1 MLGYFTEIVFHS
13 KGKNKLLPLCASHW
27 LYTVEWSSSKR
38 PTFPYNEQKIPT
50 PLWSLEK
57 KRAAS
62 TAAQEYWPFPYQRAT
77 KYPSTNETGHFPP
90 FFFFSLAFCYA
101 FLLLPPLLELLLLA
115 PSRIE
120 NFKVHEKDM
129 TAVVIP
135 RENWMLLFF
144 FSATL
149 EKKVAFSSLLML
161 GMLLKRQQKIHP
173 SCGFDMSSTRWFF
186 CLEYIPCFHILLV
199 FLL

>member
-1 MLGYFTEIVFHS
+1 M
-13 KGKNKLLPLCASHW
+13 KLAIFPL
-27 LYTVEWSSSKR
+27 LSS
-38 PTFPYNEQKIPT
+38 F
-50 PLWSLEK
+50 LCCLL
-57 KRAAS
+57 
-62 TAAQEYWPFPYQRAT
+62 F
-77 KYPSTNETGHFPP
+77 G
-90 FFFFSLAFCYA
+90 YA
-101 FLLLPPLLELLLLA
+101 FLLLPPVLLA

-120 NFKVHEKDM
+120 NFKVHQKDDM

-149 EKKVAFSSLLML
+149 EKNVAFSSDAML

-186 CLEYIPCFHILLV
+186 CLEYIPSFHILLV
-199 FLL
+199 VFLLQCITNWIWSRQCEKSVWLQEKIQSLWKSPLSPHLLSSCSARTQKH